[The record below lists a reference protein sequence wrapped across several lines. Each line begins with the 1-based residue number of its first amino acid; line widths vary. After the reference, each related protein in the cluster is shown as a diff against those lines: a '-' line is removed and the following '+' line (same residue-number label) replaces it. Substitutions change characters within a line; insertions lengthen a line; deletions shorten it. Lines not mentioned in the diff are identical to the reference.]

1 MKKIILLF
9 LVFLNILYGNT
20 INNYVDKENIQ
31 KVNKIFF
38 YEKVKKNEKNLE
50 GKNSLVGGNSQEN
63 GNLKK
68 NENTKI
74 EEKIIE
80 KIEEIELKYRDSK
93 EIVEKLDG
101 LAGYKLIGIENK
113 IIIRGNEKEIDKI
126 INIIKNLDKKKEQ
139 VIIKGTI
146 IDTSAN
152 LFERLGINLGLNG
165 EKGTNYSEEGKNLIL
180 SFLNGEVSISNIFLK
195 GGNFFGI
202 DFNMLKENGD
212 IKIEAMPTLM
222 LMEKEEGILKVT
234 EEVLVGEK
242 KITKN
247 DAEHIEPIFSE
258 AGIVFKILPEVKNI
272 DGEKN
277 ILLQIDSEISNFKLT
292 SSYSENSGAKQ
303 KNQTKTTITLK
314 DGSSTFIGGL
324 KQNVGKETVRKV
336 PFLADIPIIGP
347 IFKYRKNNKEIRD
360 IYIEIEGV
368 IQK

>member
-1 MKKIILLF
+1 MKKIILIF

-20 INNYVDKENIQ
+20 VNNYVNKEEIQ

-38 YEKVKKNEKNLE
+38 YKKVKNNEKSLE
-50 GKNSLVGGNSQEN
+50 NKDSLVEVKSQED

-68 NENTKI
+68 NENQKI

-101 LAGYKLIGIENK
+101 LAGYKLVGIENK

-126 INIIKNLDKKKEQ
+126 INIVKSLDKKKEQ
-139 VIIKGTI
+139 IIIKGTI

-152 LFERLGINLGLNG
+152 LFEKLGINFGLNG
-165 EKGTNYSEEGKNLIL
+165 EKGKNYNEEGRNLIL
-180 SFLNGEVSISNIFLK
+180 SFLNGEISMANIFLK
-195 GGNFFGI
+195 GGNFFGV

-242 KITKN
+242 KISKN
-247 DAEHIEPIFSE
+247 DIEQTEPVFSE

-272 DGEKN
+272 NGEKN
-277 ILLQIDSEISNFKLT
+277 ILLQIDTEISNFKLT

-336 PFLADIPIIGP
+336 PFLADIPVIGP
-347 IFKYRKNNKEIRD
+347 IFKYKKNNKEIRD
-360 IYIEIEGV
+360 IYIEIEGI